1 MTRVASSLAG
11 LGLWI
16 AAATM
21 PAAAQVVDVFEVK
34 GVAVDVTA
42 DTAANARDRAHAE
55 GEAQAFRGVL
65 ERLTLRADHARLP
78 KPRRED
84 IAGYVRDVVVAEE
97 KVSAVRYIAKLNFR
111 FKPQEIRKLLV
122 AQRIPYA
129 ETSSKS
135 VLVLPIYQTA
145 GATLLWDEP
154 NPWREAW
161 AQTVQPNALLPI
173 VLPLGD
179 LSDIAAIG
187 AEQALA
193 GDAQRL
199 SAAAARYSAGTTLV
213 AKASYGIGFQSR
225 QPELEVRVNAHGT
238 APRGAPIARTYALA
252 AGETTEALL
261 RRVAAEISREI
272 DDRWKRDNL
281 LQLDNVGVL
290 AVVAPITSL
299 GDWLEI
305 RKRLGQVAVVRR
317 ADIVL
322 MSRDEV
328 RVNLQYLGDPEQLTS
343 SLEQADL
350 ALKPDGDEW
359 TLSLAGPG
367 RAGKT

>member
-1 MTRVASSLAG
+1 MKRMAGCLAG
-11 LGLWI
+11 AGLWI
-16 AAATM
+16 VAAFAPAT
-21 PAAAQVVDVFEVK
+21 AEVVDVFEVK
-34 GVAVDVTA
+34 GVAVDITA
-42 DTAANARDRAHAE
+42 ETAAAARERAHAE
-55 GEAQAFRGVL
+55 GEVQAFRRLL
-65 ERLTLRADHARLP
+65 ERLTLLADHARLP

-84 IAGYVRDVVVAEE
+84 VAGYVRDVVVAEE

-111 FKPQEIRKLLV
+111 FKPQEVRKLLV
-122 AQRIPYA
+122 GQRIAFA
-129 ETSSKS
+129 ETSSKP
-135 VLVLPIYQTA
+135 VLVLPVYQAA
-145 GATLLWDEP
+145 GTMLLWDEP

-161 AQTVQPNALLPI
+161 ARVSQPNALLPI
-173 VLPLGD
+173 AVPMGD

-199 SAAAARYSAGTTLV
+199 NAVAARYGAGTTLV
-213 AKASYGIGFQSR
+213 AKAAFGIGLASR
-225 QPELEVRVNAHGT
+225 QPELDVRVSVYGT
-238 APRGAPIARTYALA
+238 TFRGAPIAKTYAPA
-252 AGETTEALL
+252 AGETIETLL
-261 RRVAAEISREI
+261 RRVAAEIGRDI

-281 LQLDNVGVL
+281 LQLDNVAVL
-290 AVVAPITSL
+290 AVVAPIASL

-305 RKRLGQVAVVRR
+305 RKRLAQVAVVRR

-328 RVNLQYLGDPEQLTS
+328 RINLQYLGDPEQLAA

-350 ALKPDGDEW
+350 ALRPEGDEW

>member
-1 MTRVASSLAG
+1 MTRVASILAG

-16 AAATM
+16 AAATL

-34 GVAVDVTA
+34 GVPVDITA

-55 GEAQAFRGVL
+55 GETLAFRRVL
-65 ERLTLRADHARLP
+65 ERLTIRADHGRLP

-84 IAGYVRDVVVAEE
+84 ITGYVRDVVVAEE

-111 FKPQEIRKLLV
+111 LKSQEIRKLLI
-122 AQRIPYA
+122 AQRIPFA
-129 ETSSKS
+129 ETASKPA
-135 VLVLPIYQTA
+135 LVLPVYQTA
-145 GATLLWDEP
+145 GATFLWDEP

-161 AQTVQPNALLPI
+161 SQSTDPNALMPI
-173 VLPLGD
+173 MLALGD
-179 LSDIAAIG
+179 LSDIGTIG

-193 GDAQRL
+193 GDAQSL
-199 SAAAARYSAGTTLV
+199 NAAATRYNAGTTLV
-213 AKASYGIGFQSR
+213 AKASFGLGLQSR
-225 QPELEVRVNAHGT
+225 QPELDVRVTSYGAT
-238 APRGAPIARTYALA
+238 ARIPPIARTYALA
-252 AGETTEALL
+252 AGETIDTLL
-261 RRVAAEISREI
+261 RRVAVEISREI

-281 LQLDNVGVL
+281 LQLENVAVL
-290 AVVAPITSL
+290 AVVAPIGSL

-328 RVNLQYLGDPEQLTS
+328 RLNLQYLGDPEQLAT

-350 ALKPDGDEW
+350 ALKADGDEW
-359 TLSLAGPG
+359 MLTVAGPG